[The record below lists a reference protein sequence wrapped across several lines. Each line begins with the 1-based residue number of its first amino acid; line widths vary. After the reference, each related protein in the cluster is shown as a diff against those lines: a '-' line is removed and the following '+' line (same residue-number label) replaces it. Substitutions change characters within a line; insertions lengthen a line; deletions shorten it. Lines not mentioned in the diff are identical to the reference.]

1 LCKYSEKWREDLKDQ
16 ILLITVYFFIY
27 SFIGWVLESTY
38 KSILQKK
45 VVNSGFLLGPFC
57 PIYGFG
63 ALIMYFSLKDLTNN
77 IIVLFLFGLIVLS
90 IFEYVVGLFL
100 EIVFKTKYWD
110 YSKNKFNIQ
119 GKVCLKNSLYWGALG
134 VVFMRA
140 VHPAVEKIVK
150 MIPGIY
156 LIITVLVLVLI
167 ICIDTIGTVIKLFK
181 INARLKSWINITEN
195 IRNKINAIDQR
206 TAFRFANI
214 NKLRFEHSYR
224 LMKNMTEAKNRNVLL
239 GSLKEEQV
247 RLQQKLERRIERLRK
262 AFPTMQSERLRE
274 FLNNMKKS

>member
-1 LCKYSEKWREDLKDQ
+1 MENQ
-16 ILLITVYFFIY
+16 ILLVAVYFFIY
-27 SFIGWVLESTY
+27 SFIGWILESTY
-38 KSILQKK
+38 KSVLQKRI
-45 VVNSGFLLGPFC
+45 VNSGFLLGPFC

-77 IIVLFLFGLIVLS
+77 IIILFLFGLIVLS

-110 YSKNKFNIQ
+110 YSNNKFNIQ

-134 VVFMRA
+134 VVFMRLI
-140 VHPAVEKIVK
+140 HPGVEKIVK
-150 MIPGIY
+150 MIPAIY
-156 LIITVLVLVLI
+156 LIISVFALVLI

-181 INARLKSWINITEN
+181 INSRLKSWVNITEN

-206 TAFRFANI
+206 TAVRFANI
-214 NKLRFEHSYR
+214 SRLRFEHSYR
-224 LMKNMTEAKNRNVLL
+224 LMKNMTEAKNRNILL
-239 GSLKEEQV
+239 GSLKEEQA

-262 AFPTMQSERLRE
+262 AFPTMNSERLHK